1 MKGNGKKIALII
13 ILFCAF
19 SVGLFYLVTVTT
31 KDSTAATA
39 KETETVNDAEQTEE
53 KGSEGAATGEATSE
67 QMAAAQALI
76 GQTVTQ
82 DDIEAAVGEWDDF
95 EMSSAGCERGVYAGK
110 FYYKDFY
117 IFSRTYDKG
126 QTFSVSAVNEN

>member
-1 MKGNGKKIALII
+1 MKGSGKKIVLTI
-13 ILFCAF
+13 ILFCVF
-19 SVGLFYLVTVTT
+19 SVGLVYLVTATT
-31 KDSTAATA
+31 KEETASAA
-39 KETETVNDAEQTEE
+39 RETQTVTDAEQTENNT
-53 KGSEGAATGEATSE
+53 SEGTEAVEGSSE
-67 QMAAAQALI
+67 QMAAAQTLI

-82 DDIEAAVGEWDDF
+82 DDIEEAVGAWDDF

-126 QTFSVSAVNEN
+126 QTFSVTAVNE